1 MYLFHACRRLHPKVV
16 TATVFHKGLFILF
29 PSSLINNQLLCLMY
43 AWVFSS
49 APQYIEI
56 ALRLLKKFDFSS
68 CVFSTVFT
76 SIFPFYFLRW
86 SLESNW
92 WNSLTKFYSIKSLM
106 TAGVSNILCPFI
118 SMPSIDSSSD
128 CPFFPLCFLDITFSL
143 INFFPLMLLY
153 VPPFPITSFLCH
165 NFLSNITDFISLSEI
180 YYTYIL
186 NVVDESN

>member
-1 MYLFHACRRLHPKVV
+1 MPDVCMS
-16 TATVFHKGLFILF
+16 VFIYIPIHWNCTQITQKIWFFFMCVFYSIYFNLSILF
-29 PSSLINNQLLCLMY
+29 
-43 AWVFSS
+43 F
-49 APQYIEI
+49 
-56 ALRLLKKFDFSS
+56 
-68 CVFSTVFT
+68 
-76 SIFPFYFLRW
+76 RW

-92 WNSLTKFYSIKSLM
+92 WNSLTKFYSIKPLM
-106 TAGVSNILCPFI
+106 TSGVSNILCPFI
-118 SMPSIDSSSD
+118 SMPSIDSSSSD

-165 NFLSNITDFISLSEI
+165 NFLSNITDLISLSEI

>member
-1 MYLFHACRRLHPKVV
+1 
-16 TATVFHKGLFILF
+16 
-29 PSSLINNQLLCLMY
+29 MY

-49 APQYIEI
+49 TSQYIEI

-118 SMPSIDSSSD
+118 SMPSIDDFSSLLIIHSSLSVSWTSVSLLLTSFHW
-128 CPFFPLCFLDITFSL
+128 CCFMFHHFPLHLFYVITFFPTSL
-143 INFFPLMLLY
+143 ISSLFQR
-153 VPPFPITSFLCH
+153 
-165 NFLSNITDFISLSEI
+165 FI
-180 YYTYIL
+180 IL
-186 NVVDESN
+186 TF